1 MISTTETT
9 PTTVNTPATAPLLSK
24 KEFLREGSCKVS
36 GAEVASN
43 VLDWGAVST
52 VLLSVLV
59 LDGWRVIT
67 SVFGDPVIVTT
78 ETASEEEDPDVT
90 FDDKA
95 VLEIVDNV
103 DGLVLDDVINEVVSS
118 VDVVDNVVNDEDVSV
133 VDDFVEL
140 VDVVVLLEVGD
151 CDDEV
156 DAADDV
162 DSGFVDE
169 AFVMLDD
176 EACAMPLGLLRRM

>member
-1 MISTTETT
+1 M
-9 PTTVNTPATAPLLSK
+9 
-24 KEFLREGSCKVS
+24 
-36 GAEVASN
+36 
-43 VLDWGAVST
+43 
-52 VLLSVLV
+52 LLSVLV

-95 VLEIVDNV
+95 VLEIADNV

-118 VDVVDNVVNDEDVSV
+118 GDVVDNVVNDEGVSV